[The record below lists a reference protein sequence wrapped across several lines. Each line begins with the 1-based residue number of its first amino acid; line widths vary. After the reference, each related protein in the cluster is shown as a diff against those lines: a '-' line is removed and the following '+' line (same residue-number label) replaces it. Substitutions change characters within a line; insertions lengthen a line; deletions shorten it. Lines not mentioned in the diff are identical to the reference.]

1 MVKIFLD
8 VLLYVNKTACAVVSC
23 CKVPFQIS
31 REFQNLHDGF
41 SIQPDRNGPSRVQS
55 EE

>member
-1 MVKIFLD
+1 MVKISMD
-8 VLLYVNKTACAVVSC
+8 VFLYVDKMACAVVS

-31 REFQNLHDGF
+31 REFQNLQDGF
-41 SIQPDRNGPSRVQS
+41 PIQPDRDGPSRLQN